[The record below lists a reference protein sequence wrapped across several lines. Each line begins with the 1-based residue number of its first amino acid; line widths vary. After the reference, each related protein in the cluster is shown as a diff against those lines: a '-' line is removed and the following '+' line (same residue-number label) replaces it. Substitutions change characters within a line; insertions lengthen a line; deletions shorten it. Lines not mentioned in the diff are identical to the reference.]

1 MYTVHTLYVVV
12 EHSVYIHIFL
22 TWLLLLPLLLLLL
35 LLWGLLDVVYIPS
48 ISTSSVL
55 SMRSTAWCRVRE
67 LRNWL
72 RCECEGWDAPG
83 GGGNRSRWGLLDW
96 FLRTSL
102 RRPGRSLVMEFP
114 GSPLGAVV
122 TLSLYGS
129 VGNVGKVLEEVSP
142 VLSAVVVSVVV
153 LSLVV
158 SVAPSSIS
166 ILSSSTIHGDSSR
179 AII

>member
-1 MYTVHTLYVVV
+1 
-12 EHSVYIHIFL
+12 
-22 TWLLLLPLLLLLL
+22 
-35 LLWGLLDVVYIPS
+35 
-48 ISTSSVL
+48 
-55 SMRSTAWCRVRE
+55 
-67 LRNWL
+67 
-72 RCECEGWDAPG
+72 
-83 GGGNRSRWGLLDW
+83 
-96 FLRTSL
+96 
-102 RRPGRSLVMEFP
+102 MEFP